1 MEQATTFKQQACAVK
16 WGEMSLV
23 SLYVSVVS
31 GIIVALQY
39 TATTPYFSTSGMDV
53 LVPFGSF
60 WRSLHFYASQGFF
73 VLSLVHFVA
82 IVVDQSYLRLS
93 FGKWLPLVGSI
104 PFALLLLF
112 SGYVLRGDATG
123 EMAGLIA
130 ENICLAIPVLGDT
143 INNLLFSISTEGM
156 KRVYANHIIGFVVV
170 WGVLC
175 WDHVRKYRANIR
187 NHGLLLCFY
196 GILSLIIDAPME
208 PETLVVAHIPG
219 PWFFLGLQ
227 ELLMYIQP
235 FWSGVVFP
243 VSFLVGLFVLR
254 REDVFGRY
262 AVWYS
267 ILWLFVYIIL
277 TFIGLGR

>member
-1 MEQATTFKQQACAVK
+1 MTFKQRCCAVK

-23 SLYVSVVS
+23 SLYLSVVS
-31 GIIVALQY
+31 GIVVALQY
-39 TATTPYFSTSGMDV
+39 APATPYFSTSGMDI

-60 WRSLHFYASQGFF
+60 FRSVHFYSSQGFF
-73 VLSLVHFVA
+73 VLCLVHFVA
-82 IVVDQSYLRLS
+82 ILADNSYLRLS

-130 ENICLAIPVLGDT
+130 ENICLSIPVIGDQL
-143 INNLLFSISTEGM
+143 NNLLFAISAEGM
-156 KRVYANHIIGFVVV
+156 KRVYANHVIGFVVV

-187 NHGLLLCFY
+187 QHGTLLSFYCVLC
-196 GILSLIIDAPME
+196 LLIDAPME
-208 PETLVVAHIPG
+208 PETLSVAHIPG

-227 ELLMYIQP
+227 EVLMVIQP
-235 FWSGVVFP
+235 LWSGVVFP
-243 VSFLVGLFVLR
+243 LTFLAGLFLLR
-254 REDVFGRY
+254 REDLLGRY
-262 AVWYS
+262 AVFYS
-267 ILWLFVYIIL
+267 VFWLFFYLIL